1 MFSNDIRLIAESH
14 PRYLDAVKENY
25 KWNFVLMALDS
36 SFFSF
41 ALGVLS
47 HDTILPY
54 FASQLTGSKLLVGLI
69 PAIYYLGYFFPQ
81 LLGAFLVHS
90 RTTRKWPIFWIAL
103 SERLGIFLIAALA
116 QALDLFSGSQALI
129 LLYGSYALFSVT
141 NGLIGPAYA
150 DFASKN
156 IIRRRGLFY
165 GLTHG
170 LGNLFGFAAGLTATY
185 FLENYA
191 YPNNLRYL
199 FWIGFA
205 SSFISP
211 LLIANFREVPF
222 PVERRAESLKAFL
235 RNTPAHAMG
244 APGFVRFML
253 VRTALGVG
261 ILANAFYALY
271 ALERFDLQE
280 GYLGI
285 FTVII
290 LLSQSAFGL
299 FWGWLGDH
307 TGFKIV
313 YVLTAGM
320 VAAMGALALS
330 GVGSWAFYVIAAL
343 IGGFYAAIRTGD
355 PNMIFELAPPAETS
369 RFVGISNTFVAP
381 IMTLTAVSGG
391 FIAERFS
398 YEALF
403 GAVLLAGLVTLV
415 LTILY
420 MPDPRKESEREGRW
434 TRERS

>member
-1 MFSNDIRLIAESH
+1 
-14 PRYLDAVKENY
+14 V
-25 KWNFVLMALDS
+25 
-36 SFFSF
+36 
-41 ALGVLS
+41 
-47 HDTILPY
+47 
-54 FASQLTGSKLLVGLI
+54 
-69 PAIYYLGYFFPQ
+69 
-81 LLGAFLVHS
+81 
-90 RTTRKWPIFWIAL
+90 
-103 SERLGIFLIAALA
+103 
-116 QALDLFSGSQALI
+116 
-129 LLYGSYALFSVT
+129 
-141 NGLIGPAYA
+141 
-150 DFASKN
+150 
-156 IIRRRGLFY
+156 
-165 GLTHG
+165 THG

-185 FLENYA
+185 FLEHYA
-191 YPNNLRYL
+191 YPINLRYL

-222 PVERRAESLKAFL
+222 PVERLSVSLKAFL
-235 RNTPAHAMG
+235 RNTPAHAAG
-244 APGFVRFML
+244 APGFLRFML

-271 ALERFDLQE
+271 ALEQFDLQE
-280 GYLGI
+280 GYLGV
-285 FTVII
+285 FTVIL

-299 FWGWLGDH
+299 FWGWLGDRV
-307 TGFKIV
+307 GFKIV

-381 IMTLTAVSGG
+381 ILTLTAVSGG

-403 GAVLLAGLVTLV
+403 GAVLLAGLGTLV

-420 MPDPRKESEREGRW
+420 MPNPRREM
-434 TRERS
+434 SPV